1 MGKPGCRLQAAGL
14 QRVRHDLATEH
25 NTHIKFL
32 LKYKIKHKR
41 TKAVGGGRRV
51 QDGEHMYTCGGFI
64 SIFGKTSTIL

>member
-1 MGKPGCRLQAAGL
+1 MTIEEWLNRLWQN
-14 QRVRHDLATEH
+14 VATEH

-64 SIFGKTSTIL
+64 SIFGKTNTIL